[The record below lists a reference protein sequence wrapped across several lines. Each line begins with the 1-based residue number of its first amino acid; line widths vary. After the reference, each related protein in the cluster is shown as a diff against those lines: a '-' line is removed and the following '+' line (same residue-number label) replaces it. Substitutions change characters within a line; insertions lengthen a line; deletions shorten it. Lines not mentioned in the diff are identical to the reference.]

1 MTTSHLNFSAR
12 PSKRPRLI
20 NTGELAALAAG
31 VALLLALSYR
41 GADFFYA
48 LALRPP
54 NANSLALTQAYLQLW
69 LTVEPRNQAIRLALA
84 RGRIAAGDAAGA
96 ERELRQLLSS
106 PARDALHAQAALLLL
121 DLSWQHRS
129 AAPPD
134 SEAWRRAGE
143 VCGEQL
149 NDLERYTW
157 SDEQLQMLALRS
169 AALGDW
175 ALARA
180 YSDRIADAA
189 GTRFSTYREIAGQ
202 ALAHG
207 AYVQAAQDQFAA
219 MAAAPTLELRRA
231 AFIAGVGALQAG
243 NRVLDA
249 LDAGRRR
256 IGALADDRQT
266 LEFMTRLALAAD
278 RPEVAADYA
287 RKMLH
292 LRSDSAP

>member
-1 MTTSHLNFSAR
+1 
-12 PSKRPRLI
+12 
-20 NTGELAALAAG
+20 

-41 GADFFYA
+41 GAGFFYA

-69 LTVEPRNQAIRLALA
+69 LKVEPQNQAIRLALA
-84 RGRIAAGDAAGA
+84 RGRAATGDGAGA

-106 PARDALHAQAALLLL
+106 PAPDTLHAQAALLLL
-121 DLSWQHRS
+121 DLSWRHRS

-134 SEAWRRAGE
+134 SEEWRRASG

-149 NDLERYTW
+149 NDLERYNW
-157 SDEQLQMLALRS
+157 SDEQLQMLAQRS
-169 AALGDW
+169 ADLGDW

-189 GTRFSTYREIAGQ
+189 GPRFSAYREIAGQ

-219 MAAAPTLELRRA
+219 MAVAPTLELRRA
-231 AFIAGVGALQAG
+231 AFIAGVGALQSG
-243 NRVLDA
+243 NRVPDA
-249 LDAGRRR
+249 LDAGRRQ
-256 IGALADDRQT
+256 IGALADDPPT

-287 RKMLH
+287 KKMLR
-292 LRSDSAP
+292 LRSDPAR